1 MAVIH
6 GLLRAALFC
15 ALVAVLAG
23 CGSLGY
29 GPKPSIPESDLWKV
43 VKANN
48 EARR

>member
-1 MAVIH
+1 MWLVN

-15 ALVAVLAG
+15 VLAVAVAG
-23 CGSLGY
+23 CGSIGY

-43 VKANN
+43 VKAN